1 MTFEVY
7 ALLTL
12 VLLLVVMV
20 IIWLDDVI
28 FKPKRRTR
36 PPVEKILDLVENES
50 GFIIHNGHHLVPEKV
65 KGRQFV
71 DYTLE
76 DRVTKKLTWLGHP
89 PMDDTPCISGDFKWF
104 NCYEARRL
112 YSVVKKIGDRQRKAK
127 NEEVSKA
134 RYDRNED
141 LRKKAEETYKYR

>member
-1 MTFEVY
+1 MTGEGYF
-7 ALLTL
+7 LLTM

-20 IIWLDDVI
+20 ILWLDDVL

-36 PPVEKILDLVENES
+36 PPVEKILELVENES

-65 KGRQFV
+65 KERQFV

-76 DRVTKKLTWLGHP
+76 DRITKKLTWLGRY
-89 PMDDTPCISGDFKWF
+89 PMHDTPCISGDFKWF

-112 YSVVKKIGDRQRKAK
+112 YGVVEKIGDRQKEAK
-127 NEEVSKA
+127 NEEESKA
-134 RYDRNED
+134 RYARNED